1 MVVALASG
9 KAERAFA
16 NFDRYEVV
24 SVFCAIV
31 FYDFYLALENVALTY
46 DYPPQAAP
54 AHLSRSEGFAVP
66 KKNLPAAR
74 RDKRTGRHQS

>member
-1 MVVALASG
+1 VVVALASG

-46 DYPPQAAP
+46 RYSPVSGSSAFK
-54 AHLSRSEGFAVP
+54 L
-66 KKNLPAAR
+66 L
-74 RDKRTGRHQS
+74 